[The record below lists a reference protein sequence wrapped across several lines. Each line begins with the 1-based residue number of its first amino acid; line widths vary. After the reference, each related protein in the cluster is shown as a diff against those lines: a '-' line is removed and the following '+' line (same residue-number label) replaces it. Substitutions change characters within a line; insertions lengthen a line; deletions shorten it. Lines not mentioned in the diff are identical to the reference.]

1 MEFDAQKIAAEYIDE
16 PTRQKLVSVLRH
28 HGQEKD
34 AQFFEDLSAN
44 LRSVYQVNLCEHGF
58 ISDCEG
64 SRIKALFETKK
75 EFCEYLQNL
84 ESTIVYDREF
94 LPTQH
99 FDSPYI
105 DELRKHAGNFTL
117 SFSIAS
123 GTRWDWESQRRI
135 LVEEN
140 VIKLTDPNTGSY
152 VIFADLDGSPFLHV
166 LMFAIPKEQQGKHQ
180 ARKIFTHFF
189 KTLTAWNKDLRGIE
203 SLCLGSPHGAP
214 EVRGRDWRFDMI
226 QGTSKLERF
235 WKTMGG
241 ITPLPD
247 DRLFF
252 LKHKD
257 ALELVQSLSSKEA
270 QCLYGHLQR
279 SIYSASEEQ
288 QLKATIAALSTKST

>member
-1 MEFDAQKIAAEYIDE
+1 MDFDAQKIASRHIDE

-34 AQFFEDLSAN
+34 AQFFEDLSTN
-44 LRSVYQVNLCEHGF
+44 LRSVYQINMREQGF
-58 ISDCEG
+58 LEDCEL
-64 SRIKALFETKK
+64 SKIKVIFETKK
-75 EFCEYLQNL
+75 EFCEYLQTLRN
-84 ESTIVYDREF
+84 TVVYDREF
-94 LPTQH
+94 LPKQH
-99 FDSPYI
+99 FDSKYI
-105 DELRKHAGNFTL
+105 DELRKHIGNFTL
-117 SFSIAS
+117 TFTTAS

-140 VIKLTDPNTGSY
+140 VAKLTDPITGSY
-152 VIFADLDGSPFLHV
+152 VIFADLEDSPFLHV
-166 LMFAIPKEQQGKHQ
+166 LMFAMPKGQQGKHK

-214 EVRGRDWRFDMI
+214 EVRGRDWRFEMI
-226 QGTSKLERF
+226 DGTSKLERF

-252 LKHKD
+252 LKFKD
-257 ALELVQSLSSKEA
+257 ALELVQSLSTEDA
-270 QCLYGHLQR
+270 HGLYGHLQR

-288 QLKATIAALSTKST
+288 QLKATIAALSTKGT